1 MTDSGKNNS
10 KQGGKT
16 LIEAL
21 AHQGPEVVRDAFA
34 GFDQEQKIEKNVE
47 TLARQTAETLKRI
60 DELRKIMDD
69 IRSAGSP
76 NGGSANAKKSSA
88 GAGDPI

>member
-1 MTDSGKNNS
+1 M
-10 KQGGKT
+10 
-16 LIEAL
+16 IEAL

-34 GFDQEQKIEKNVE
+34 GFDQEEKIEKNVE
-47 TLARQTAETLKRI
+47 ILARQTAETLKRI

-76 NGGSANAKKSSA
+76 NRGSDSGKKNSA
-88 GAGDPI
+88 GAGGPV